1 MTDRRTVDTINDD
14 QLSQLYDE
22 LDRAR
27 QELQQHAEADS
38 ADAAAGSYAGRAEG
52 AEARLAH
59 VRRLHRPVGVV
70 AAAEFGEAPDC
81 AACRRAWPCQT
92 YNAVTTEEHAI
103 AQPGRWL
110 HIAFT
115 SPDETSANTSALA
128 IADHLRAE
136 FDGVSMRITTNA
148 VEAESFIVCTT
159 ACDEQHTYDWTCEQF
174 AGIAPEPEPTAEA
187 RAGETVTRVTAL
199 YEQWVKAGPPPLG
212 VSIARW
218 WDGRLVELNGA
229 IHAPAEE
236 AARTTPDDITGVWT
250 PDPPIGCLTVTA
262 EPDPFGYEE
271 RERTGRNAGLTVEAE
286 ATDMGSELDD
296 AAATIANHTV
306 EINQLRHTLDEV
318 LRHFVHKGHPGEPCL
333 QTGWISERTVARW
346 RAVLNPPKE
355 QQS

>member
-1 MTDRRTVDTINDD
+1 VQHPEEQRNMTDRLSLDDMTSD
-14 QLSQLYDE
+14 QLDELYDE

-38 ADAAAGSYAGRAEG
+38 ADAAAGSYAGRAEH
-52 AEARLAH
+52 AEAQLAH

-81 AACRRAWPCQT
+81 AACRRTWPCQT
-92 YNAVTTEEHAI
+92 YNGVTTEEHAI

-128 IADHLRAE
+128 LADHLRAE
-136 FDGVSMRITTNA
+136 FDGVSMQITTNA
-148 VEAESFIVCTT
+148 VEAESVIVCTT

-174 AGIAPEPEPTAEA
+174 AGIDDN
-187 RAGETVTRVTAL
+187 
-199 YEQWVKAGPPPLG
+199 GP
-212 VSIARW
+212 A
-218 WDGRLVELNGA
+218 DLVGY
-229 IHAPAEE
+229 I
-236 AARTTPDDITGVWT
+236 T
-250 PDPPIGCLTVTA
+250 PDPPIRCLTVTA

-355 QQS
+355 QP